1 MSTRYPVGLH
11 LAVPSPGSAWTW
23 PAGLLG
29 LGHGCHALPHLGLL
43 GLGLE
48 EDGRGCVQQLT
59 LVQVL
64 GVVLEEVGLGVE
76 EKECGADVD
85 HSSQLKVDVVGLRG
99 LKTLLAICQSEQ
111 NLETAC
117 MENYARTQFKS

>member
-1 MSTRYPVGLH
+1 MGATQKWVQDGVVLRLH
-11 LAVPSPGSAWTW
+11 LAVPPPGSARTW

-76 EKECGADVD
+76 G
-85 HSSQLKVDVVGLRG
+85 
-99 LKTLLAICQSEQ
+99 T
-111 NLETAC
+111 
-117 MENYARTQFKS
+117 

>member
-48 EDGRGCVQQLT
+48 DD
-59 LVQVL
+59 
-64 GVVLEEVGLGVE
+64 EEVVY
-76 EKECGADVD
+76 
-85 HSSQLKVDVVGLRG
+85 SNSP
-99 LKTLLAICQSEQ
+99 
-111 NLETAC
+111 
-117 MENYARTQFKS
+117 

>member
-1 MSTRYPVGLH
+1 MSTRYPVWLL
-11 LAVPSPGSAWTW
+11 LAVPSPKSAWTW

-48 EDGRGCVQQLT
+48 DGRGCVQQLT
-59 LVQVL
+59 LVKVL

-76 EKECGADVD
+76 EKT
-85 HSSQLKVDVVGLRG
+85 VVEMLTTP
-99 LKTLLAICQSEQ
+99 LS
-111 NLETAC
+111 
-117 MENYARTQFKS
+117 